1 MKKITFI
8 FLLFFTVSLFASQ
21 QLTYN
26 PNGLYVNS
34 VEKALQLDEE
44 DIDLATAVLLVSKR
58 WDPSMNLGNY
68 RDRIDEIALTVLD
81 RLGGHSPLSNSRK
94 AIEIINKL
102 LFDELGFSPVTN
114 ADDPQDLFL
123 SSVLDNKRGYCLSLS
138 ILYLSVA
145 ERLGLPLHG
154 VVVPGHFFVRY
165 ADKGRT
171 FNIETTQKGASP
183 PDEHYIKEFKVPQDK
198 EQAVYMQNLGKKETI
213 GCFFNN
219 LANIYFSLNNIENA
233 YYYQQKAVDINP
245 MLAEA
250 RTNLGNVFLKKN
262 MVDSAIQQ
270 YQIAIKINSTDA
282 KTYHNLAN
290 AYRKKERL
298 DEAIRQYNIALELD
312 PNSTEVYKGLAQ
324 AYYSK
329 GLTDKAVTILKKAV
343 DVNSRDADTYTTLAG
358 IYQEKQDY
366 ERAISNYRLALAI
379 KNDSVSAAYG
389 LACTYF
395 QNQTYYDAIEQ
406 FKAVLFY
413 EPNNAKA
420 YFGLGLTYNKLGWA
434 GDEISA
440 YQNAVKA
447 EPNMAPAWQN
457 LAQVYINQKQYA
469 LAVQMY
475 QEVIK
480 LSPSADI
487 FYNLGVAYSAQQQ
500 YSEAEKY
507 YSKAVELQPNYP
519 EAHNNLAI
527 SLYTLGR
534 YEEALKHAETA
545 KEQGFNVSKDLLEQ
559 LYKILGVKAENRN
572 GGQ

>member
-1 MKKITFI
+1 
-8 FLLFFTVSLFASQ
+8 
-21 QLTYN
+21 
-26 PNGLYVNS
+26 
-34 VEKALQLDEE
+34 VEKALHLNEE

-58 WDPSMNLGNY
+58 WDPSIRLESY
-68 RDRIDEIALTVLD
+68 RDRIDEMANTVLD
-81 RLGGHSPLSNSRK
+81 RLGGRNPLSNSHK
-94 AIEIINKL
+94 TIEIINKL
-102 LFDELGFSPVTN
+102 LFDELGFSPVAN

-171 FNIETTQKGASP
+171 FNIETTQKGVSP
-183 PDEHYIKEFKVPQDK
+183 PDEHYIKEFKIPQDK
-198 EQAVYMQNLGKKETI
+198 EQAVYMQSLGKKETI

-219 LANIYFSLNNIENA
+219 LANVYFNLDNIENA

-245 MLAEA
+245 MLGEA
-250 RTNLGNVFLKKN
+250 RTNLGNIFLKKN
-262 MVDSAIQQ
+262 MIDSAIGQ
-270 YQIAIKINSTDA
+270 YQIALKINSTDA

-290 AYRKKERL
+290 AYKKKGRP
-298 DEAIRQYNIALELD
+298 DEAIKLYNTALEFD
-312 PNSTEVYKGLAQ
+312 PNSIEVYKGLAQ
-324 AYYSK
+324 AYHSK
-329 GLTDKAVTILKKAV
+329 GLTDKAIITLKRAI
-343 DVNSRDADTYTTLAG
+343 DVNSRDADIYTILAG
-358 IYQEKQDY
+358 IYQDKQNY
-366 ERAISNYRLALAI
+366 EQAISNYRLALTI
-379 KNDSVSAAYG
+379 KNDSVVAAYG
-389 LACTYF
+389 LAYAYF
-395 QNQTYYDAIEQ
+395 QNQMYYDAIEQ

-413 EPNNAKA
+413 EPDNAKA
-420 YFGLGLTYNKLGWA
+420 YFGLGLTYNKLGWT

-447 EPNMAPAWQN
+447 EPNMASAWQN
-457 LAQVYINQKQYA
+457 LAQVYISQKQYA

-527 SLYTLGR
+527 SLYMLGR

-545 KEQGFNVSKDLLEQ
+545 KEQGFEVSGNLLRQ
-559 LYKILGVKAENRN
+559 LYKVLGVKAKIEN
-572 GGQ
+572 